1 VVQASSAHAA
11 AQTVPADPVQG
22 STTCCSLPGSADLHR
37 CQGDR
42 WVHMPCDCCAATA
55 VAGNVLLTL
64 TLQHNVWG
72 SVVRAPCRR
81 VMQLCVMRRAGP
93 AACTQPQA
101 CSCNVGSIG
110 PACGG
115 LYWTNC
121 HACMHS
127 ALSLQQLPRAD
138 QHLLL
143 HALKRSWS
151 PAPAVP
157 PPRQPAPLSCMAPP
171 TSCSP
176 SPWTGPLLGGPA
188 RPQAWTWPQ

>member
-1 VVQASSAHAA
+1 
-11 AQTVPADPVQG
+11 
-22 STTCCSLPGSADLHR
+22 
-37 CQGDR
+37 
-42 WVHMPCDCCAATA
+42 
-55 VAGNVLLTL
+55 
-64 TLQHNVWG
+64 
-72 SVVRAPCRR
+72 
-81 VMQLCVMRRAGP
+81 
-93 AACTQPQA
+93 
-101 CSCNVGSIG
+101 
-110 PACGG
+110 
-115 LYWTNC
+115 
-121 HACMHS
+121 MHS

-188 RPQAWTWPQ
+188 RPQAWTWPQSAALQRLQQYTPRSVAWRPQPATTGWAAMMLLRRAPGAGRQGQPGASHTGGRGSLTAATLRTTACGDGRQHALAGQALLDAADGRQQHQLCMLLAASEPRLPHPAASPCWL